1 MIHVGLTA
9 GLDWVYSQS
18 TGHLYLADNQDARTF
33 VAVGYSGAVGHVN
46 RTESEAIVARGPIP
60 RGLWR
65 MDPPA
70 SHQRL
75 GPIAIGLEA
84 ADPQTALKRSGFY
97 VHGDNKAGDNSAST
111 GCIVLS
117 RATRELMQL
126 LYWNAAVRSILVV
139 D

>member
-1 MIHVGLTA
+1 MIHVRLTA

-84 ADPQTALKRSGFY
+84 ADPRIALKRGGYY